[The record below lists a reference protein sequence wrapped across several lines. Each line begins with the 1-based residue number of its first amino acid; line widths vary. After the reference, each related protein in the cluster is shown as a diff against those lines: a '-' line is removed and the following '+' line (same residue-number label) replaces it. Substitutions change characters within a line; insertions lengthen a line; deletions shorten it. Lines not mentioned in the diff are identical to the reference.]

1 MTIKKPVSIIDPSQD
16 YLNIHTPSLHSIFYP
31 NSIAIVGATDKEGSV
46 GNTLLRN
53 LLLSKFSGEIFPV
66 NPKRTS
72 ILNADCYPNLSAI
85 PTRVDLAVIV
95 IPARG
100 VLAIIEECVRLG
112 IPSAIII
119 SAGFKELGKDGL
131 LLEQQILEEARKS
144 GLRIIGPNCLGVM
157 NPHVH
162 LNATFAATMALPG
175 KIAFLSQSGAM
186 CTAVLDWS
194 LQAKIGFSAFV
205 SIGSMADIDW
215 GDLISYLGSDDNT
228 DTIFIY
234 METIGNPKKF
244 LSSVRSIARKKPVI
258 VIKAGKTDAA
268 AKAAASHTGAMAGSD
283 DIFDACLH
291 RSGALRVDT
300 ISELFDMILTL
311 SKQPI
316 PKGPNLCLITNAGGP
331 AVLAT
336 DATSIYGADL
346 ATLSPQTISALNEF
360 LPPAWSRSN
369 PVDILGD
376 AGADRYEKTINI
388 VAKDPGIDGI
398 LVVLSPQDMTD
409 PIGTAKALTKHK
421 HIPGKPILAS
431 WMGGDYVLEGAKL
444 LDQMGIPT
452 LPYPDSAAKVFATM
466 WKYKKNIQDLSLQ
479 VIIEDEEDFTKARA
493 IVRKTIASIR
503 TENRSLVTEE
513 ESKKIL
519 QAYGIPTVQTIH
531 AKTEEEAA
539 SMAEKLG
546 FPVVVKLH
554 STTITHKS
562 DVRGVK
568 LSLTTPD
575 AVRVAYREILQSVSK
590 LKGRNHFE
598 GVTVQRMIT
607 TKGQEII
614 LGSIVDP
621 QFGPVLLFGSG
632 GKYVEVYKDK
642 ALALPPLN
650 RSLAK
655 QLMMQTKIYQILQG
669 VRGEAPVS
677 LRDLETILV
686 RFSRLIIDN
695 PEIIECDINPLL
707 ASSDEIIALD
717 GRIVLCDPET
727 TDLPK
732 PVIMPYPQEWVSHN
746 KLDNSTSVTIR
757 PIRSTDYSALQDFH
771 KKLAGDNGYEAYALK
786 DSLQQERLLSLC
798 NEDYEDRITLL
809 AEISTG
815 KIIGLAKLEND
826 GSCRIAVS
834 NAYRKLG
841 VENKLLSL
849 LKKVASDRN
858 YPELTLLIIEEN
870 QDLID
875 LCKKTGFSINV
886 HGKEPLIVS
895 AIYRIQKTPT

>member
-1 MTIKKPVSIIDPSQD
+1 MDPSQD
-16 YLNIHTPSLHSIFYP
+16 YLNIHTPSLRSIFYP

-53 LLLSKFSGEIFPV
+53 LLHSEFAGEIFPV
-66 NPKRTS
+66 NPKRES
-72 ILNADCYPNLSAI
+72 ILNVDCYPNLTAI
-85 PTRVDLAVIV
+85 PAKVDLAVIV

-100 VLAIIEECVRLG
+100 VLAIIQECVRLG

-131 LLEQQILEEARKS
+131 LLEQQILEEASKS

-162 LNATFAATMALPG
+162 LNATFAAKMALPG

-228 DTIFIY
+228 STIFIY
-234 METIGNPKKF
+234 METIGNPRKF
-244 LSSVRSIARKKPVI
+244 LSSVRMIAQKKPVV

-291 RSGALRVDT
+291 RGGVLRVDT

-336 DATSIYGADL
+336 DATSINGAEL
-346 ATLSPQTISALNEF
+346 AALSKDTISELNEF
-360 LPPAWSRSN
+360 LPPAWSHSN

-376 AGADRYEKTINI
+376 AGADRYEKTIDI
-388 VAKDPGIDGI
+388 VAKDPAIDGI

-409 PIGTAKALTKHK
+409 SMGTAKALAKHK

-431 WMGGDYVLEGAKL
+431 WMGGEYVIEGAML
-444 LDQMGIPT
+444 LDRSGVPT
-452 LPYPDSAAKVFATM
+452 FPYPDSAAKVFAMM
-466 WKYKKNIQDLSLQ
+466 WKYKKNIQNLLLQ
-479 VIIEDEEDFTKARA
+479 SIPEKEEDFTEAQGL
-493 IVRKTIASIR
+493 VQKTIASIQAEKR
-503 TENRSLVTEE
+503 YLLTEE

-519 QAYGIPTVQTIH
+519 EAYRIPTVQTIH
-531 AKTEEEAA
+531 AKTEEEAVQTA
-539 SMAEKLG
+539 QKLG

-562 DVRGVK
+562 DVGGVK

-575 AVRVAYREILQSVSK
+575 SVRVAYREIFQSVSK
-590 LKGRNHFE
+590 FEGKEHFE

-607 TKGQEII
+607 AKGHEII

-632 GKYVEVYKDK
+632 GKYVEIYKDK

-650 RSLAK
+650 TPLAK
-655 QLMMQTKIYQILQG
+655 QLMMQTKMYQILQG
-669 VRGEAPVS
+669 VRGELPVS
-677 LRDLETILV
+677 LQNLEKVLV
-686 RFSRLIIDN
+686 RFSHLIIDN

-707 ASSDEIIALD
+707 ASPEEIIALD
-717 GRIVLCDPET
+717 GRIVLRDPAT
-727 TDLPK
+727 ATLPK
-732 PVIMPYPQEWVSHN
+732 PVITPYPQQWVSYSKLDNGVSIIIRPTRKSDHSSLQEFHN
-746 KLDNSTSVTIR
+746 KLS
-757 PIRSTDYSALQDFH
+757 Q
-771 KKLAGDNGYEAYALK
+771 DNGYRAYALE

-798 NEDYEDRITLL
+798 NEDYEDSITLL
-809 AEISTG
+809 AELSNH
-815 KIIGLAKLEND
+815 KIIGLGKIEKD
-826 GSCRIAVS
+826 GNCKIAVNNS
-834 NAYRKLG
+834 YHKLG
-841 VENKLLSL
+841 LEYKLLSL
-849 LKKVASDRN
+849 LGKIASHRN
-858 YPELTLLIIEEN
+858 YPKLKLLIMEEN
-870 QDLID
+870 QYLVD
-875 LCKKTGFSINV
+875 LCKGMDFSIIP
-886 HGKEPLIVS
+886 HAKEPSIVS
-895 AIYRIQKTPT
+895 AIYTVPYA

>member
-1 MTIKKPVSIIDPSQD
+1 MTIKKPISMIDPSQD
-16 YLNIHTPSLHSIFYP
+16 YLNIHAPSLHSIFYP
-31 NSIAIVGATDKEGSV
+31 SSVAVVGATDKEGSV
-46 GNTLLRN
+46 GNTLLKN
-53 LLLSKFSGEIFPV
+53 LLLSQFSGEIFPV
-66 NPKRTS
+66 NPKRTT
-72 ILNADCYPNLSAI
+72 ILNTDCYPNLSAI
-85 PTRVDLAVIV
+85 PKPVDLAVIV
-95 IPARG
+95 IPAKG
-100 VLAIIEECVRLG
+100 VLAVIQECVKLG

-162 LNATFAATMALPG
+162 LNATFAATMARPG

-205 SIGSMADIDW
+205 SIGSMADVDW

-234 METIGNPKKF
+234 METIGNPRKF
-244 LSSVRSIARKKPVI
+244 VSSVRAIAQKKPVI

-283 DIFDACLH
+283 DIFDACLQ

-346 ATLSPQTISALNEF
+346 ATLSSETISQLNQF

-409 PIGTAKALTKHK
+409 PIGTAKALQTHT

-431 WMGGDYVLEGAKL
+431 WMGGDYVTEGAKL

-452 LPYPDSAAKVFATM
+452 FPYPDNAAKVFATM
-466 WKYKKNIQDLSLQ
+466 WKYTKNLHNVSQQSITD
-479 VIIEDEEDFTKARA
+479 IEEDFTKARA
-493 IVRKTIASIR
+493 TVQKIIQSIR
-503 TENRSLVTEE
+503 EEKRTLVTEE

-519 QAYGIPTVQTIH
+519 SAYGIPIVQTIH
-531 AKTEEEAA
+531 ARTEEEAA
-539 SMAEKLG
+539 QIAEKLG

-562 DVRGVK
+562 DVGGVK
-568 LSLTTPD
+568 LSLSTTD
-575 AVRVAYREILQSVSK
+575 EVQAAYREILNSVTK
-590 LKGRNHFE
+590 RKGKEHFE

-607 TKGQEII
+607 AKGHEII

-650 RSLAK
+650 RSPAK
-655 QLMMQTKIYQILQG
+655 ELMMQTKIYQILKG
-669 VRGEAPVS
+669 VRGESPVS
-677 LRDLETILV
+677 LETLETILI
-686 RFSRLIIDN
+686 RFSHLIIDN

-717 GRIVLCDPET
+717 GRIVLCDPQQKV
-727 TDLPK
+727 PK
-732 PVIMPYPQEWVSHN
+732 PVIMPYPQEWVEKST
-746 KLDNSTSVTIR
+746 LDDNTTITIR
-757 PIRSTDYSALQDFH
+757 PTRHTDHSAIEDFH
-771 KKLAGDNGYEAYALK
+771 YKLSHNNGYDAYAIQ
-786 DSLQQERLLSLC
+786 DTLQEERLLALC
-798 NEDYEDRITLL
+798 NEDYEDSVTLIVETSKGNIVGL
-809 AEISTG
+809 AQVEKNGTG
-815 KIIGLAKLEND
+815 KIV
-826 GSCRIAVS
+826 VS
-834 NAYRKLG
+834 NAYQHLG
-841 VENKLLSL
+841 LEHKLLSL
-849 LKKVASDRN
+849 LQKIATDRT
-858 YPELTLLIIEEN
+858 YPELRLLILAEN
-870 QDLID
+870 HHLID
-875 LCKKTGFSINV
+875 ICKDLGFSLAPY
-886 HGKEPLIVS
+886 GKDSTIVVASLLIH
-895 AIYRIQKTPT
+895 

>member
-1 MTIKKPVSIIDPSQD
+1 MTIKKSASVMDPSQD
-16 YLNIHTPSLHSIFYP
+16 YLNIHTPSLRSIFYP
-31 NSIAIVGATDKEGSV
+31 NSIAVVGATDKEGSV

-53 LLLSKFSGEIFPV
+53 LLLSEFSGEIFPV
-66 NPKRTS
+66 NPKRES
-72 ILNADCYPNLSAI
+72 ILNANCYPNLTAI
-85 PTRVDLAVIV
+85 PTKVDLAVIV

-100 VLAIIEECVRLG
+100 VLAVIQECVRLG

-131 LLEQQILEEARKS
+131 LLEQQILEEASKS

-162 LNATFAATMALPG
+162 LNATFAAKMALPG

-205 SIGSMADIDW
+205 SIGSMADVDW

-234 METIGNPKKF
+234 METIGNPRKF
-244 LSSVRSIARKKPVI
+244 LSSVRMIAQKKPVV

-291 RSGALRVDT
+291 RGGVLRVDT

-336 DATSIYGADL
+336 DATSIFGADL
-346 ATLSPQTISALNEF
+346 ANLSVETISKLNEF
-360 LPPAWSRSN
+360 LPPAWSHSN

-376 AGADRYEKTINI
+376 AGADRYEKTIDI
-388 VAKDPGIDGI
+388 VAKDPAIDGV

-409 PIGTAKALTKHK
+409 PLGTAKALSKHK

-431 WMGGDYVLEGAKL
+431 WMGGEYVAEGAML
-444 LDQMGIPT
+444 LDRSGIPT
-452 LPYPDSAAKVFATM
+452 FPYPDSAAKVFATM
-466 WKYKKNIQDLSLQ
+466 WKYKKNIQNLLLESTP
-479 VIIEDEEDFTKARA
+479 EKEEEFTKARA
-493 IVRKTIASIR
+493 VVQKILKSIQAEKR
-503 TENRSLVTEE
+503 YLLTEE

-519 QAYGIPTVQTIH
+519 DAYQIPTVQTIH

-539 SMAEKLG
+539 AVAEKLG

-562 DVRGVK
+562 DVGGVK
-568 LSLTTPD
+568 LSLMTPD
-575 AVRVAYREILQSVSK
+575 SVRVAYREILESVSK
-590 LKGRNHFE
+590 LEGKDHFE
-598 GVTVQRMIT
+598 GVTVQRMVT
-607 TKGQEII
+607 TKGHEII

-669 VRGEAPVS
+669 VRGELPIS
-677 LRDLETILV
+677 LQDLEKILV
-686 RFSRLIIDN
+686 RFSHLIIDN

-707 ASSDEIIALD
+707 ASPEEIIALD
-717 GRIVLCDPET
+717 GRIVLRDPATSE
-727 TDLPK
+727 LPK
-732 PVIMPYPQEWVSHN
+732 PVVSAYPQEWVSYS
-746 KLDNSTSVTIR
+746 KLDNGISIVIR
-757 PIRSTDYSALQDFH
+757 PTRSRDHSALQDFH
-771 KKLAGDNGYEAYALK
+771 DKLSQDNSYSAYALE

-798 NEDYEDRITLL
+798 NEDYEDSIALL
-809 AEISTG
+809 VELSNH
-815 KIIGLAKLEND
+815 KIIGLGKLEKD
-826 GSCRIAVS
+826 GHCKIAIDNS
-834 NAYRKLG
+834 YSKLG
-841 VENKLLSL
+841 LEYKLLSL
-849 LKKVASDRN
+849 LGEIASTRN
-858 YPELTLLIIEEN
+858 CQEVKLLILEEN
-870 QDLID
+870 HNLID
-875 LCKKTGFSINV
+875 ICKSLGFSIV
-886 HGKEPLIVS
+886 PYKKEPAIIVAS
-895 AIYRIQKTPT
+895 LSTD

>member
-1 MTIKKPVSIIDPSQD
+1 MSIIDPSQD
-16 YLNIHTPSLHSIFYP
+16 YLNIRTPSLHSIFYP
-31 NSIAIVGATDKEGSV
+31 SSIAVVGATDKEGSV

-53 LLLSKFSGEIFPV
+53 LVLSKFAGDIFPV
-66 NPKRTS
+66 NPKRTT
-72 ILNADCYPNLSAI
+72 ILNRDCYPNLSAI
-85 PTRVDLAVIV
+85 PKKVDLAVIV
-95 IPARG
+95 IPAKG
-100 VLAIIEECVRLG
+100 VLAVIKECVKLG

-162 LNATFAATMALPG
+162 VNATFAATMALPG

-234 METIGNPKKF
+234 METIGNPRKF
-244 LSSVRSIARKKPVI
+244 LSSVRNIAKKKPVI
-258 VIKAGKTDAA
+258 VIKAGKTEAA

-316 PKGPNLCLITNAGGP
+316 PQGPSLCLITNAGGP

-336 DATSIYGADL
+336 DATSIYGAEL
-346 ATLSPQTISALNEF
+346 ATLSPETISKLNQF
-360 LPPAWSRSN
+360 LPPAWSHSN

-388 VAKDPGIDGI
+388 VAKDSGIDGI

-409 PIGTAKALTKHK
+409 PIGTAKALTKYT
-421 HIPGKPILAS
+421 HIPGKSILAS
-431 WMGGDYVLEGAKL
+431 WMGGDYVGEGAKL

-452 LPYPDSAAKVFATM
+452 FPYPDNAAKVFATM
-466 WKYKKNIQDLSLQ
+466 WKYKKNIQKLSLQ
-479 VIIEDEEDFTKARA
+479 STLESEKEYANGYA
-493 IVRKTIASIR
+493 IVRKIIHSIR
-503 TENRSLVTEE
+503 SEKRTLVTEG

-519 QAYGIPTVQTIH
+519 SAYGIPIVQTIP

-539 SMAEKLG
+539 QVAEKLG

-562 DVRGVK
+562 DVGGVK
-568 LSLTTPD
+568 LSLTTPS
-575 AVRVAYREILQSVSK
+575 AVRSAYREILQSVST
-590 LKGRNHFE
+590 LKGKEHFE
-598 GVTVQRMIT
+598 GVTVQKMIT
-607 TKGQEII
+607 AKGHEII

-650 RSLAK
+650 KALAK
-655 QLMMQTKIYQILQG
+655 ELMMQTKIYKILQG
-669 VRGEAPVS
+669 VRGESPLS
-677 LRDLETILV
+677 LDTLENLLI
-686 RFSRLIIDN
+686 RFSHLIIDN

-707 ASSDEIIALD
+707 ASREEIIALD
-717 GRIVLCDPET
+717 GRIVLCDPKQE
-727 TDLPK
+727 LPK
-732 PVIMPYPQEWVSHN
+732 PVIMPYPQEYIW
-746 KLDNSTSVTIR
+746 KGTLDEDTVITIR
-757 PIRSTDYSALQDFH
+757 PTRNTDHSAVQDFH
-771 KKLAGDNGYEAYALK
+771 YKFFADNGYKALK
-786 DSLQQERLLSLC
+786 DSVQQERLLALC
-798 NEDYEDRITLL
+798 NEDYEDNITLI
-809 AEISTG
+809 AETSTK
-815 KIIGLAKLEND
+815 KIIALAKLEKNGNCTIGVD
-826 GSCRIAVS
+826 KSYHNLGIEHKFLLLLEKIA
-834 NAYRKLG
+834 YQRH
-841 VENKLLSL
+841 
-849 LKKVASDRN
+849 
-858 YPELTLLIIEEN
+858 YPDLTLLILEEN
-870 QDLID
+870 HNLINI
-875 LCKKTGFSINV
+875 CKNLGFSV
-886 HGKEPLIVS
+886 TVARKEPAILLVS
-895 AIYRIQKTPT
+895 LFNKINRLQ

>member
-1 MTIKKPVSIIDPSQD
+1 MSIMDPSQD

-31 NSIAIVGATDKEGSV
+31 SSIAVVGATDKEGSV
-46 GNTLLRN
+46 GNTLLKN
-53 LLLSKFSGEIFPV
+53 LLLSKFAGDIFPV
-66 NPKRTS
+66 NPKRTT
-72 ILNADCYPNLSAI
+72 ILNRDCYPNLSAI
-85 PTRVDLAVIV
+85 PKRVDLVVIV

-100 VLAIIEECVRLG
+100 VLAIIQECVKLG

-162 LNATFAATMALPG
+162 VNATFAATMALPG

-234 METIGNPKKF
+234 METIGNPRKF
-244 LSSVRSIARKKPVI
+244 LSSVRNIAQKKPVI

-316 PKGPNLCLITNAGGP
+316 PQGPNLCLITNAGGP

-336 DATSIYGADL
+336 DATSIYGAEL
-346 ATLSPQTISALNEF
+346 ATLSPETISELNQF
-360 LPPAWSRSN
+360 LPPAWSHSN

-376 AGADRYEKTINI
+376 AGADRYEKTINV
-388 VAKDPGIDGI
+388 VAKDSGIDGI

-409 PIGTAKALTKHK
+409 PIGTAKALTKHT

-452 LPYPDSAAKVFATM
+452 FPYPDNAAKVFATM
-466 WKYKKNIQDLSLQ
+466 WKYKKNIQNLSIQ
-479 VIIEDEEDFTKARA
+479 STVESEKEYTNGRA
-493 IVRKTIASIR
+493 IVRKIIHSIR
-503 TENRSLVTEE
+503 SEKRTLVTEE

-519 QAYGIPTVQTIH
+519 AAYGIPIVQTIH
-531 AKTEEEAA
+531 AKTEDEAA
-539 SMAEKLG
+539 QVAEKLG

-562 DVRGVK
+562 DVGGVK
-568 LSLTTPD
+568 LSLTTPS
-575 AVRVAYREILQSVSK
+575 AVRSAYQEILQSVST
-590 LKGRNHFE
+590 LKGKEHFE

-607 TKGQEII
+607 AKGHEII

-650 RSLAK
+650 RALAK

-669 VRGEAPVS
+669 VRGESPVS
-677 LRDLETILV
+677 LNELETILI
-686 RFSRLIIDN
+686 RFSHLIIDN

-707 ASSDEIIALD
+707 ASSEEIIALD
-717 GRIVLCDPET
+717 GRIVLCDPAEE
-727 TDLPK
+727 LPK
-732 PVIMPYPQEWVSHN
+732 PVIMPYPKEWVWQST
-746 KLDNSTSVTIR
+746 LDDSTSITIR
-757 PIRSTDYSALQDFH
+757 PARHTDYSALENFH
-771 KKLAGDNGYEAYALK
+771 NTFSDQIGHEGYALK
-786 DSLQQERLLSLC
+786 ESLQEERLLALC
-798 NEDYEDRITLL
+798 NEDYEDSITLL
-809 AEISTG
+809 AEISQG
-815 KIIGLAKLEND
+815 KIIGLATLEKN
-826 GSCRIAVS
+826 GNCKIAVS
-834 NAYRKLG
+834 NSYQSHG
-841 VENKLLSL
+841 VENKFLSL
-849 LKKVASDRN
+849 IKKIASARS
-858 YPELTLLIIEEN
+858 YKELRLLILEEN
-870 QDLID
+870 HNLIAICRE
-875 LCKKTGFSINV
+875 LGFSIRPY
-886 HGKEPLIVS
+886 GKEPSILV
-895 AIYRIQKTPT
+895 AILSIESKSI